1 MSTNYYPLV
10 NKVLDFLNVK
20 DRIASRSEELTHESS
35 FIRPFITIAR
45 EPGSGGAP
53 IAKRVAEKLNFEY
66 IDEQI
71 IDEISQSTK
80 KRKAVIEAIDEKS
93 RTKVA
98 DMVHSIMNVEY
109 VDDATYVSELIRI
122 VLTYAYKGKTVI
134 LGRGANFYTPF
145 GKGLHVNVMAPYD
158 VRVQRAMDFEGHSK
172 EKAKEVIAKVEKER
186 SEFVKQ
192 YFKQNINKI
201 NAYDLT
207 INTTYFR
214 VEEAANVIIEA
225 FKQKFSRSY
234 PLLKRK

>member
-10 NKVLDFLNVK
+10 NKVLSFLNVK
-20 DRIASRSEELTHESS
+20 DRIADRSSELIHDSS
-35 FIRPFITIAR
+35 FIRPFITVAR

-53 IAKRVAEKLNFEY
+53 IAKRVAEKLNFEF

-80 KRKAVIEAIDEKS
+80 RRKAIIAEIDEKS
-93 RTKVA
+93 RTKIA
-98 DMVHSIMNVEY
+98 DMVHSVLNVEY
-109 VDDATYVSELIRI
+109 VDDATYVSELIRV
-122 VLTYAYKGKTVI
+122 VLTYAYKGKTVV

-145 GKGLHVNVMAPYD
+145 GRGLHVNVVAPYE

-186 SEFVKQ
+186 RDFVKQ
-192 YFKQNINKI
+192 YFRKDPDKNNS
-201 NAYDLT
+201 YDLT

-214 VEEAANVIIEA
+214 VEEATDVIVEA
-225 FKQKFSRSY
+225 FKKKFSRSF
-234 PLLKRK
+234 PMLGRL

>member
-1 MSTNYYPLV
+1 MSTNYYPLI
-10 NKVLDFLNVK
+10 NKVLNFLSVK
-20 DRIASRSEELTHESS
+20 EHVTSSSPSLAHESS
-35 FIRPFITIAR
+35 FVRPFITIAR

-71 IDEISQSTK
+71 IDEISHSTK
-80 KRKAVIEAIDEKS
+80 RRKAIIEEIDEKS

-98 DMVHSIMNVEY
+98 DMVHSLMNVEY
-109 VDDATYVSELIRI
+109 VDDTTYVSELVRV

-145 GKGLHVNVMAPYD
+145 AKGLHVNVVAPYD

-172 EKAKEVIAKVEKER
+172 EKAKDVIAEVEKER
-186 SEFVKQ
+186 KDFVKQ
-192 YFKQNINKI
+192 YFRKNLDKH

-225 FKQKFSRSY
+225 FKQKFSRSF
-234 PLLKRK
+234 PVLGKL